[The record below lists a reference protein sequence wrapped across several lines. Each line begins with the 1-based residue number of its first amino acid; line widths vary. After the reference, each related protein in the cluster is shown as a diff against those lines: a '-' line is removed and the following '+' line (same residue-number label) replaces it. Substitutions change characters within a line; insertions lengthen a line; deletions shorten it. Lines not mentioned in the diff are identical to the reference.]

1 MSESEMPLEI
11 LLDYLNKLAI
21 SSLNLWDIPDDCI
34 VKLINVSEN
43 ATYLVSNSSGFK
55 AILRVHREN
64 YHTERAIECELEW
77 IANLSNKKSVKV
89 PGHFIGKNNKPIQEA
104 QIEGL
109 KNKRYL
115 VLFEF
120 VEGIQP
126 DENSELEKSFEELGE
141 IAALTHVNSINWI
154 KPKNFERLIWDANAV
169 FGNNATWGDWR
180 DGPNVTN
187 KDKQILENAEAVVCR
202 RLNNFGKSE
211 ERYGLIHADMR
222 LANLLIDDNG
232 TRLIDFDD
240 CGFGWFLYDF
250 AAAIS
255 FMEDDPRIPN
265 LKSNWL
271 KGYRKIRAISEN
283 DENEIETFIM
293 LRRMALLAWVGS
305 HIETPEA
312 SSLAPDFSKI
322 TVQIAENY
330 LKKFS

>member
-1 MSESEMPLEI
+1 MSESEMSLEV
-11 LLDYLNKLAI
+11 LLAYLSKLAV
-21 SSLNLWDIPDDCI
+21 SSIALWDIPKDCS

-43 ATYLVSNSSGFK
+43 ATYLVSNPNGFK

-77 IANLSNKKSVKV
+77 IENLSNKKSVKV

-120 VEGIQP
+120 VEGVQP

-141 IAALTHVNSINWI
+141 IAALTHVNSINWV
-154 KPKNFERLIWDANAV
+154 KPKNFERLTWDTTAV
-169 FGNNATWGDWR
+169 FGSDPTWEDWR
-180 DGPNVTN
+180 NGPNVTN
-187 KDKQILENAEAVVCR
+187 KDKEILENAENVVCK
-202 RLNNFGKSE
+202 RLVNFGKSK

-222 LANLLIDDNG
+222 LANLLIDENG

-250 AAAIS
+250 ASAIS
-255 FMEDDPRIPN
+255 FMEDDPRIPH
-265 LKSNWL
+265 LKFYWL
-271 KGYRKIRAISEN
+271 KGYRKIRSISEI
-283 DENEIETFIM
+283 DENEIDTFVM

-322 TVQIAENY
+322 TVQIAEKY
-330 LKKFS
+330 LAKFS

>member
-1 MSESEMPLEI
+1 
-11 LLDYLNKLAI
+11 
-21 SSLNLWDIPDDCI
+21 
-34 VKLINVSEN
+34 
-43 ATYLVSNSSGFK
+43 
-55 AILRVHREN
+55 
-64 YHTERAIECELEW
+64 
-77 IANLSNKKSVKV
+77 
-89 PGHFIGKNNKPIQEA
+89 
-104 QIEGL
+104 
-109 KNKRYL
+109 
-115 VLFEF
+115 
-120 VEGIQP
+120 
-126 DENSELEKSFEELGE
+126 
-141 IAALTHVNSINWI
+141 
-154 KPKNFERLIWDANAV
+154 
-169 FGNNATWGDWR
+169 
-180 DGPNVTN
+180 
-187 KDKQILENAEAVVCR
+187 
-202 RLNNFGKSE
+202 
-211 ERYGLIHADMR
+211 MR

-271 KGYRKIRAISEN
+271 QGYRKIRAISEN